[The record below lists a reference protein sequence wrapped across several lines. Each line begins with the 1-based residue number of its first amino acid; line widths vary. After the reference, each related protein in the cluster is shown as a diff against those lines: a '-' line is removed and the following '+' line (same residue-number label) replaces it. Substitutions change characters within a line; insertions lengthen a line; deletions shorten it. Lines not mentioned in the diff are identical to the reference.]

1 MKMKCI
7 ALLRGINISGK
18 NKIDMKELKA
28 GFETLGFSNVK
39 TVLNSGN
46 VIFESLDEKNAGNA
60 EGTENCENAN
70 RLKNLFAAEIAQ
82 FIEEKFNI
90 SIPVMVLLQCEVE
103 DILQHAPAWWGSGSK
118 EIYDNLIF
126 ILPGFSFSEV
136 SAELG
141 EINAEVEQIEN
152 YKNVVFWSFSLK
164 NYRKSAWYFKTAA
177 GDVKDKITIRTAG
190 TAQKL
195 VK

>member
-1 MKMKCI
+1 MKCV

-28 GFETLGFSNVK
+28 GFETLGFANVK

-46 VIFESLDEKNAGNA
+46 VIFESPGIA
-60 EGTENCENAN
+60 ETGDPITGTETGMNID
-70 RLKNLFAAEIAQ
+70 RQKSTFAAEIATM
-82 FIEEKFNI
+82 IAEKFSI
-90 SIPVMVLLQCEVE
+90 SIPVMVLLQGEIE

-141 EINAEVEQIEN
+141 EINAEIEQVEN

-190 TAQKL
+190 TTQKL
-195 VK
+195 VR

>member
-1 MKMKCI
+1 MKCV

-28 GFETLGFSNVK
+28 GFETLGFANVK

-46 VIFESLDEKNAGNA
+46 VIFESSGIA
-60 EGTENCENAN
+60 ETGMNIDRQKST
-70 RLKNLFAAEIAQ
+70 FAAEIATM
-82 FIEEKFNI
+82 IAEKFSI
-90 SIPVMVLLQCEVE
+90 SIPVMVLLQCEIE

-190 TAQKL
+190 TTQKL
-195 VK
+195 VR